1 MFSNEDDEED
11 EEDDEIFKL
20 SKQSKQ
26 QTATKADTKPTEN
39 ELTKKN
45 SSTKIEL
52 NEQEKQELIVSYS
65 K

>member
-1 MFSNEDDEED
+1 MFSNEDDGED

-26 QTATKADTKPTEN
+26 QIATKADTKPTEN
-39 ELTKKN
+39 ELAKKS